1 MAKEI
6 LSNHSRYVEE
16 CWIQR
21 RSQGPWRWCSRH
33 RPHPGMLLKYQSPSS
48 YILTHL
54 YLHISR
60 STLLPSKEDVPT
72 ELTVVSTHTWPPHA
86 TSRSCWVSTKSPLP
100 VQPNLDQ
107 RRFPKR
113 NSRRP
118 KWWPLNL
125 ADSNK
130 SVQDTRPLVPLI
142 NTSYFR

>member
-33 RPHPGMLLKYQSPSS
+33 RPHPGMSFTFFSRS
-48 YILTHL
+48 LTL
-54 YLHISR
+54 TIYFSR

-72 ELTVVSTHTWPPHA
+72 ELTVVSIHTWPPHA
-86 TSRSCWVSTKSPLP
+86 TSRSCWANTKSPLP

-107 RRFPKR
+107 RKFPKR

-130 SVQDTRPLVPLI
+130 SVQDTHTLPSGI
-142 NTSYFR
+142 NKYLYFR